1 MDTTEVGTYA
11 MIALTIGLIVFI
23 WRMRINNIANS
34 QDDPAIAGQG
44 QLAPLRGEQ
53 TQTRFGNQQHR
64 ARKEAVKGGEKAE
77 KVSVLEVPPNTF
89 QQ

>member
-34 QDDPAIAGQG
+34 QDDPAIAGQDIIEG
-44 QLAPLRGEQ
+44 GAINPEQ
-53 TQTRFGNQQHR
+53 FDVPDDDALDEMQELLEQ
-64 ARKEAVKGGEKAE
+64 AAE
-77 KVSVLEVPPNTF
+77 SQGLTYEE
-89 QQ
+89 

>member
-34 QDDPAIAGQG
+34 QDDPAIAGQDIIEG
-44 QLAPLRGEQ
+44 GAINPEQ
-53 TQTRFGNQQHR
+53 FDEPDDDALDEMQELLEQS
-64 ARKEAVKGGEKAE
+64 AE
-77 KVSVLEVPPNTF
+77 SQGLTYEE
-89 QQ
+89 